1 MPKRNLMIYSAISLF
16 LMLVTVACGNLTS
29 ASNSASSPGQSLTDL
44 ESIEQLQ
51 TDFNED
57 GGNPRLLMIL
67 SPL

>member
-1 MPKRNLMIYSAISLF
+1 MSRKNWIFYSVIVVF
-16 LMLVTVACGNLTS
+16 LMLTAVACSNL
-29 ASNSASSPGQSLTDL
+29 APSPVDAQKGTALVDL

-51 TDFNED
+51 FVFNED